1 MNENVTNIC
10 HDTKRHVYNVC
21 VTLLL
26 LTFYHSTACSI
37 HQKLD
42 FPAKYHIKTAAA
54 ATTTTK
60 HSELESQW

>member
-1 MNENVTNIC
+1 MYII
-10 HDTKRHVYNVC
+10 C